1 MKSVRNKLRK
11 FRYSYD
17 SGIHN
22 PKVSEIAWT
31 RICNPVV
38 NQSVGSAKSLIN
50 QELRICLSV
59 KFIENV

>member
-1 MKSVRNKLRK
+1 MKPVRSKLRK

-17 SGIHN
+17 SGIYSL
-22 PKVSEIAWT
+22 KVSEIAWT

-50 QELRICLSV
+50 QELRICLFDKV
-59 KFIENV
+59 TENV